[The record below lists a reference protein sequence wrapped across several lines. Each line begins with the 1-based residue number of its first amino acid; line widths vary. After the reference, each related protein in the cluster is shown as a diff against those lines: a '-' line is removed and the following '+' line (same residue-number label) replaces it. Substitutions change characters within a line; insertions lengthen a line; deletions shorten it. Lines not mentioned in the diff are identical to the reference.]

1 MTGDILASTL
11 HWNNA
16 FVVFSTDEVGQTFVE
31 SVGFAAK
38 TSSCGQHKG
47 GGGGEDTMLN
57 LTHSFTILSLLG
69 LFMVMEGCLKAHG
82 MIGECVWMKIPYV
95 KNASCD
101 RFQPLTQMS
110 RRVPSSLLV
119 MR

>member
-47 GGGGEDTMLN
+47 GGGGGRHHAQPHTLIHH
-57 LTHSFTILSLLG
+57 TLSSWLVHGDGRLL
-69 LFMVMEGCLKAHG
+69 ESS
-82 MIGECVWMKIPYV
+82 W
-95 KNASCD
+95 ND
-101 RFQPLTQMS
+101 R
-110 RRVPSSLLV
+110 
-119 MR
+119 